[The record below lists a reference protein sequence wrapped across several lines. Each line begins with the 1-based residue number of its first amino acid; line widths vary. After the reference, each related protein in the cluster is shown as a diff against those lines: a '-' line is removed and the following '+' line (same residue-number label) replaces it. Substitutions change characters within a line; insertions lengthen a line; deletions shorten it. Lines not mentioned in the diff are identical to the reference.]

1 MQSGVFSFSK
11 AIDTFCPIGPWIVTG
26 DEVPDAQA
34 LAMELRVNDQVRQRG
49 NTAQMLISIPHL
61 VAYHSAQSYSA
72 GDILTTGTISGV
84 AAVQPNPFEFYLQP
98 GDSIEAEIEGV
109 GVLRNHVVPWAAA
122 HSTPPYSTDL
132 YSSTS

>member
-1 MQSGVFSFSK
+1 MSTESTEQSGEEILS
-11 AIDTFCPIGPWIVTG
+11 
-26 DEVPDAQA
+26 
-34 LAMELRVNDQVRQRG
+34 LRGGRHRHGSQRG
-49 NTAQMLISIPHL
+49 NTAKMLISIPHL
-61 VAYHSAQSYSA
+61 VAYHSAQGYSA

-98 GDSIEAEIEGV
+98 GDTIEAEIEGV

>member
-1 MQSGVFSFSK
+1 
-11 AIDTFCPIGPWIVTG
+11 WIVTK
-26 DEVPDAQA
+26 DEVPDVQS
-34 LAMELRVNDQVRQRG
+34 LAMELRVNGEVRQQG

-61 VAYHSAQSYSA
+61 GAYHSAQGYSA

-98 GDSIEAEIEGV
+98 GDNIEAEIQAV
-109 GVLRNHVVPWAAA
+109 GTLRNHVVPWAAPPPP
-122 HSTPPYSTDL
+122 PPYTTDL

>member
-1 MQSGVFSFSK
+1 
-11 AIDTFCPIGPWIVTG
+11 VTA
-26 DEVPDAQA
+26 DEVPDAQR
-34 LAMELRVNDQVRQRG
+34 LAMELRVNGQVRQRG

-61 VAYHSAQSYSA
+61 VAHHSAQGYSA

-98 GDSIEAEIEGV
+98 GDRIEAEIEGV

-122 HSTPPYSTDL
+122 HDTPPYSTDL
-132 YSSTS
+132 YSPAG